1 MNPGLQVRR
10 SDERSRLSS
19 GSFSSRAE
27 QVNTVLKQELTI
39 CSVELRCVAPFRF
52 CGFEILSRNGH
63 LELMRCR
70 QSLAKVRNSSEIVD
84 HCVDQ
89 RGLACSGSSQ
99 QENVELATAFRH
111 CPRCASLVVVEA
123 TVGQI
128 LSALDVRWSCC
139 RMQADKMAADRQMLA
154 VLTFW
159 RDQLASCLI
168 LTVHIP
174 T

>member
-1 MNPGLQVRR
+1 MYKNI
-10 SDERSRLSS
+10 ETN
-19 GSFSSRAE
+19 RAC
-27 QVNTVLKQELTI
+27 NKRA
-39 CSVELRCVAPFRF
+39 C
-52 CGFEILSRNGH
+52 
-63 LELMRCR
+63 
-70 QSLAKVRNSSEIVD
+70 
-84 HCVDQ
+84 Q
-89 RGLACSGSSQ
+89 RDI
-99 QENVELATAFRH
+99 
-111 CPRCASLVVVEA
+111 VVVEA